1 MKSKRTVARNIDEY
15 IASCPADVRAT
26 LEALRA
32 TIKKAAPQAEEKIS
46 YQMPAF
52 YLKGNLVYFAAFKEH
67 ISFFPTSSAT
77 AKFKKELS
85 KYDGSKGTVRFPLGT
100 KIPFGLISKIVRFRV
115 KENLEKAKR

>member
-1 MKSKRTVARNIDEY
+1 MKTRRAVPKSIDDY
-15 IASCPADVRAT
+15 IGSCPQAVRGT
-26 LEALRA
+26 LEKLRA
-32 TIKKAAPQAEEKIS
+32 TIRRAAPQAEEKIS

-52 YLKGNLVYFAAFKEH
+52 YLNGNLVYFAAFKEH

-77 AKFKKELS
+77 AKFRKELS

-100 KIPFGLISKIVRFRV
+100 KIPFGLISKIVKLRV